1 MMNDVRS
8 GADLVFAM
16 GPPDIVVAGEAP
28 VVTEC
33 RVPSLRVA
41 KIRIPGD
48 REERYAAV
56 PQIRGIVGTRKPQ
69 NSQTDIRS
77 KVRSLAVLAH
87 ASKADVAVHN
97 KGRRKRS
104 SVANGDEPHERME
117 SAEAAVAVT
126 IANGFAQAGLTMEHR
141 LHGAVLRKNS
151 VLRSPVPVHFSVKV
165 VAVQTLRSR
174 REKVVRLRGNAIHS
188 DVCWRKQSDDLCC
201 DGIDWDGGLVG
212 KG

>member
-41 KIRIPGD
+41 KIRIPSD

-87 ASKADVAVHN
+87 ASKA
-97 KGRRKRS
+97 
-104 SVANGDEPHERME
+104 
-117 SAEAAVAVT
+117 AVAAT

-188 DVCWRKQSDDLCC
+188 DVCWRKQSDDLRC